1 MFVLLFALLKTL
13 VRPGLPATVA
23 RGHISPVLCLFPET
37 PLTILTHYP
46 PHAPILP
53 GVSMTA
59 FVGSHARR
67 DALQLI
73 QAFWEALGMSTS
85 VSKTGNTSS
94 QRSCTVVPSPPS
106 KGGCVS
112 CPPDTICCL
121 FMVVSRSVKH
131 VVTCLLCVSFCVRNN
146 IQPFGKCPFC
156 SSPGSELPCLPLP
169 AHGGCSTD

>member
-1 MFVLLFALLKTL
+1 
-13 VRPGLPATVA
+13 
-23 RGHISPVLCLFPET
+23 
-37 PLTILTHYP
+37 
-46 PHAPILP
+46 
-53 GVSMTA
+53 MTA

-85 VSKTGNTSS
+85 VSKTGNTGS
-94 QRSCTVVPSPPS
+94 QHSCTVVPSHPS

-131 VVTCLLCVSFCVRNN
+131 VVTCLQCVLLRQERHPALWKVSLLL
-146 IQPFGKCPFC
+146 QPWVGAAL
-156 SSPGSELPCLPLP
+156 SSPPSARRLQ
-169 AHGGCSTD
+169 H